1 MSYDPNNIFARILR
15 KEISCKPVFEDDHVL
30 AFHDINP
37 KGPVHILL
45 LPKGE
50 YINFHD
56 FVSNAKPEVVSH
68 FYQIAGQLCHEYD
81 LTESGYR
88 VIANTGQNGGQEV
101 AHFHVHLIGGRKLGP
116 MC

>member
-15 KEISCKPVFEDDHVL
+15 KEISCKMIFEDDYVL

-50 YINFHD
+50 YINFHE
-56 FVSNAKPEVVSH
+56 FVSKAGPEVVGH
-68 FYQIAGQLCHEYD
+68 FYQIAGQLCQEHG
-81 LTESGYR
+81 LTENGYR

-101 AHFHVHLIGGRKLGP
+101 AHFHIHLIGGRKLGP